1 VEWEEREA
9 RLEGRSRERR
19 DALARRA
26 RRRRLLPWLV
36 CPLVLP
42 ALGAA
47 ALLAVLQDE
56 LHGSGELVAAGAA
69 VVVPAL
75 LSWWLGRAHGRVD
88 AILWALVTVAIELAL
103 VFGVGFVALDLGP

>member
-1 VEWEEREA
+1 VEWEEAET

-19 DALARRA
+19 EALASRS
-26 RRRRLLPWLV
+26 RRRRLLPWLL

-47 ALLAVLQDE
+47 AVVAIVRDE
-56 LHGSGELVAAGAA
+56 VRGPGEHVAAAA
-69 VVVPAL
+69 GVAVPAIV
-75 LSWWLGRAHGRVD
+75 SWWLGRAHGRID
-88 AILWALVTVAIELAL
+88 AVLWALVTVAIELAL